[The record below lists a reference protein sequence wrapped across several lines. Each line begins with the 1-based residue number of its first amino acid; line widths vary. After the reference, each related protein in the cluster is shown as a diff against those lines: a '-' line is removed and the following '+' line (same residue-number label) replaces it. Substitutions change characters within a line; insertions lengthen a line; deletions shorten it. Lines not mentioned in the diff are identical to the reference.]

1 MWIFSNIVNQCRENE
16 KRMFVY
22 LLFFHIFVSVFLFI
36 TANTEYFSS
45 LHNGE
50 GLWNFAMDSTLYHKE
65 SLNSIVYLQNSE
77 WQEWWQLYP
86 NHRHV
91 RLISF
96 IYWIT
101 GYHIPIAYEIIN
113 SVVWAMST
121 LLIYRT
127 SKLLFPDNNLAH
139 LITIIFFFQP
149 SILIS
154 STQLLRDPIL
164 ILGFCFICYGFAIF
178 SKQKSIWR
186 WALIIQVGIVLA
198 LSMREY
204 LAVIII
210 IILLLPSIVLIKKKK
225 YIPPFLFLLIPIILL
240 EFFFQNIYISV
251 NSVIKHGAKNQ
262 IQIPIVNQSIYIEQA
277 STSATTEAVSETA
290 AASYDSFDDK
300 YLGTKSSDPTVDND
314 FATLVDGALY
324 FNTTNNVMMVYDSGS
339 TYCILGKGTWLST
352 APTSFLTTI
361 SKNISSVRVGFRNVN
376 LCNSDGGSRS
386 HIDIYK
392 EYNNFLDIVQYFPR
406 ALQIGL
412 LSPFPSSWLEKGKQ
426 TGKIGRLLAGIE
438 MVAWYIILLGFS
450 YTVLKK
456 PSAIKPLA
464 TVLLFSVTVIILLGY
479 IVPNVGTIYRM
490 RQAYMIPFFLFGS
503 YGLHLMRS
511 DFIKKII

>member
-65 SLNSIVYLQNSE
+65 SLNSIVHLQNSE

-86 NHRHV
+86 NHGHV

-164 ILGFCFICYGFAIF
+164 LLGFCFICYGFTIF
-178 SKQKSIWR
+178 SKQQSIWR
-186 WALIIQVGIVLA
+186 WALIIQVGILLVFF
-198 LSMREY
+198 MRSY
-204 LAVIII
+204 LAIII
-210 IILLLPSIVLIKKKK
+210 IFLLLLPSIVLIKKKK

-240 EFFFQNIYISV
+240 EFFFQNKYISV
-251 NSVIKHGAKNQ
+251 NSVTKQ
-262 IQIPIVNQSIYIEQA
+262 IAIQA
-277 STSATTEAVSETA
+277 SVSTPAVSETSA
-290 AASYDSFDDK
+290 VSETLAIREYLDANLFAEKFGSR
-300 YLGTKSSDPTVDND
+300 YLGSKSSDPTVAND
-314 FATLVDGALY
+314 STGKEIPLVDGNLY
-324 FNTTNNVMMVYDSGS
+324 FNNTNNVIMAYDSDTTKWFS
-339 TYCILGKGTWLST
+339 TS
-352 APTSFLTTI
+352 PTSFLAVI
-361 SKNISSVRVGFRNVN
+361 SKNISSMRAGFRNVN
-376 LCNSDGGSRS
+376 LTNSDGGSRS

-392 EYNNFLDIVQYFPR
+392 EYYNFLDIVQYFPR

-412 LSPFPSSWLEKGKQ
+412 LSPFPPSWFEKGKQ

-438 MVAWYIILLGFS
+438 MVAFYIILLGFS

-456 PSAIKPLA
+456 PSVIMPLA
-464 TVLLFSVTVIILLGY
+464 TVLLFSVTIMILLGY
-479 IVPNVGTIYRM
+479 VIPNVGTIYRM

-511 DFIKKII
+511 DFIKK